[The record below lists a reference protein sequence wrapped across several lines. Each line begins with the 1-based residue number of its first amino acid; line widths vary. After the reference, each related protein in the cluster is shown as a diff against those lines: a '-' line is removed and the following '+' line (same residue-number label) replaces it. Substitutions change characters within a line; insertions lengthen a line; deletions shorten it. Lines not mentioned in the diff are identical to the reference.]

1 MVSSSCSDLYLFQQ
15 RSSMKAEITPQE
27 YESFKSFLQ
36 DACGILLGDNKQYL
50 VKSRL
55 RRIMEEH
62 EIGTLGDL
70 LDRIKRSGRGSLREV
85 VIDAMTTN
93 ETLWFR
99 DNHPFRILQEKILPE
114 FADRKS
120 PQSLRIWSAASSTG
134 QEAYSVAMII
144 EEFRRLKPGKIR
156 DVKITA
162 TDISKSVLETARTG
176 EYEMIAIGRGLSP
189 ERQKQFFVPSMN
201 GSWQIKPNIRSMVDF
216 RELNLLDRYL
226 LGKFDVVFCRNVLI
240 YFSADL
246 KKDILTRIH
255 ATLNPGGYL
264 ILGASESLNG
274 LSDLYEMV
282 QCSPGIIYRKR

>member
-1 MVSSSCSDLYLFQQ
+1 
-15 RSSMKAEITPQE
+15 MKAEIKPDE
-27 YESFKSFLQ
+27 YDSFKFFLQ
-36 DACGILLGDNKQYL
+36 DACGILLGENKQYL

-62 EIGTLGDL
+62 ELSTLGQL
-70 LDRIKRSGRGSLREV
+70 LERIKRPGRSNLREV

-99 DNHPFRILQEKILPE
+99 DNHPFRILQDRLLPE

-120 PQSLRIWSAASSTG
+120 NQSLRIWSAASSTG
-134 QEAYSVAMII
+134 QEPYSVAMVI
-144 EEFRRLKPGKIR
+144 EEFRRQKPGKLR

-162 TDISKSVLETARTG
+162 TDISKSVLEVAKAG

-189 ERQKQFFVPSMN
+189 ERQKQFFTPSSS
-201 GSWQIKPNIRSMVDF
+201 GSWQIKPPIKSMVEF
-216 RELNLLDRYL
+216 RELNLLERYA
-226 LGKFDVVFCRNVLI
+226 LGKFDIVMCRNVLI
-240 YFSADL
+240 YFSAEL

-264 ILGASESLNG
+264 ILGASESLSG
-274 LSDLYEMV
+274 LPHLYEMV
-282 QCSPGIIYRKR
+282 HCSPGIIYRKK

>member
-1 MVSSSCSDLYLFQQ
+1 
-15 RSSMKAEITPQE
+15 MKADITPQE
-27 YESFKSFLQ
+27 YETFKSFLQ
-36 DACGILLGDNKQYL
+36 NACGILLGENKQYL

-62 EIGTLGDL
+62 ELATLGEL
-70 LDRIKRSGRGSLREV
+70 LERIKRTGRGNLREV

-99 DNHPFRILQEKILPE
+99 DNHPFRILQEKLLPE
-114 FADRKS
+114 FAERKTS
-120 PQSLRIWSAASSTG
+120 QSLRIWSAAASTG
-134 QEAYSVAMII
+134 QEPYSVAMII
-144 EEFRRLKPGKIR
+144 EEFRRQRPGKLR

-162 TDISKSVLETARTG
+162 TDISKSVLEVARSG

-189 ERQKQFFVPSMN
+189 ERQKQFFTPSLS
-201 GSWQIKPNIRSMVDF
+201 GSWQIKPNIKSMVEF
-216 RELNLLDRYL
+216 RELNLLERYM
-226 LGKFDVVFCRNVLI
+226 LGKFDIVMCRNVLI

-264 ILGASESLNG
+264 ILGASESLSG
-274 LSDLYEMV
+274 LSNLYEMV
-282 QCSPGIIYRKR
+282 HCSPGIIYQKK

>member
-1 MVSSSCSDLYLFQQ
+1 
-15 RSSMKAEITPQE
+15 MKAEITPQE

-55 RRIMEEH
+55 RRILEENDLNS
-62 EIGTLGDL
+62 LGEL
-70 LDRIKRSGRGSLREV
+70 LELLKRPGRGSLREV

-99 DNHPFRILQEKILPE
+99 DNHPFRILQEKLLPE
-114 FADRKS
+114 FAARS
-120 PQSLRIWSAASSTG
+120 PAPPLRIWSAACSTG
-134 QEAYSVAMII
+134 QEPYSVGMIVD
-144 EEFRRLKPGKIR
+144 EFRRQKPGKLR

-162 TDISKSVLETARTG
+162 TDISRSVLEVARRG

-189 ERQKQFFVPSMN
+189 ERQKLFFTPSAS
-201 GSWQIKPNIRSMVDF
+201 GGWQIRPQIKSMVEF
-216 RELNLLDRYL
+216 KELNLLERYM
-226 LGKFDVVFCRNVLI
+226 LGKFDIVMCRNVLI
-240 YFSADL
+240 YFSAEL

-274 LSDLYEMV
+274 LPDLYEMV
-282 QCSPGIIYRKR
+282 QCHPGIIYRKK

>member
-1 MVSSSCSDLYLFQQ
+1 
-15 RSSMKAEITPQE
+15 MKAEITPQE
-27 YESFKSFLQ
+27 YEAFKSFLQ

-55 RRIMEEH
+55 RRIMDENNLS
-62 EIGTLGDL
+62 TLGDL
-70 LDRIKRSGRGSLREV
+70 LDRVKRSGRSSLKEV

-99 DNHPFRILQEKILPE
+99 DNHPFRILQEKLLPE
-114 FADRKS
+114 FGDRKS
-120 PQSLRIWSAASSTG
+120 AQSLRIWSAACSTG
-134 QEAYSVAMII
+134 QEPYSVAMII
-144 EEFRRLKPGKIR
+144 EEFRRQRPGRLR

-162 TDISKSVLETARTG
+162 TDISKSVLEVARRG

-189 ERQKQFFVPSMN
+189 ERQKQFFTPAMN
-201 GSWQIKPNIRSMVDF
+201 GSWQIRPQIKSMVEF
-216 RELNLLDRYL
+216 RELNLLERYM
-226 LGKFDVVFCRNVLI
+226 LGKFDIVMCRNVLI
-240 YFSADL
+240 YFSAEL

-274 LSDLYEMV
+274 LPHLYEMV
-282 QCSPGIIYRKR
+282 QCHPGIIYRKK

>member
-1 MVSSSCSDLYLFQQ
+1 
-15 RSSMKAEITPQE
+15 MKAEITPQE

>member
-1 MVSSSCSDLYLFQQ
+1 
-15 RSSMKAEITPQE
+15 MKAEITPQE
-27 YESFKSFLQ
+27 YEAFKSFLQ

-55 RRIMEEH
+55 RRIMEEN
-62 EIGTLGDL
+62 ELRTLGDL
-70 LDRIKRSGRGSLREV
+70 LDRVKRTGRSSLKEV

-99 DNHPFRILQEKILPE
+99 DNHPFRILQEKLLPE
-114 FADRKS
+114 FGDRKS
-120 PQSLRIWSAASSTG
+120 AQSLRIWSAACSTG
-134 QEAYSVAMII
+134 QEPYSVAMII
-144 EEFRRLKPGKIR
+144 EEFRRQRPGRLR

-162 TDISKSVLETARTG
+162 TDISKSVLEVARRG

-189 ERQKQFFVPSMN
+189 ERQKQFFTPAMN
-201 GSWQIKPNIRSMVDF
+201 GSWQIRPQIKSMVEF
-216 RELNLLDRYL
+216 RELNLLERYM
-226 LGKFDVVFCRNVLI
+226 LGKFDIVMCRNVLI
-240 YFSADL
+240 YFSAEL

-274 LSDLYEMV
+274 LPHLYEMV
-282 QCSPGIIYRKR
+282 QCHPGIIYRKK

>member
-1 MVSSSCSDLYLFQQ
+1 
-15 RSSMKAEITPQE
+15 MKAEITPQE
-27 YESFKSFLQ
+27 YEAFKSFLQ

-55 RRIMEEH
+55 RRILEENDLNS
-62 EIGTLGDL
+62 LGAL
-70 LDRIKRSGRGSLREV
+70 LDRLKRPGRGNLKEV

-99 DNHPFRILQEKILPE
+99 DNHPFRILQEKLLPE
-114 FADRKS
+114 FASRTS
-120 PQSLRIWSAASSTG
+120 NAPLRVWSAACSTG
-134 QEAYSVAMII
+134 QEPYSVGMIVD
-144 EEFRRLKPGKIR
+144 EFRRQKPGKLR
-156 DVKITA
+156 DVKVTA
-162 TDISKSVLETARTG
+162 TDISKSVLEVARRG

-189 ERQKQFFVPSMN
+189 ERQKLFFTPSAN
-201 GSWQIKPNIRSMVDF
+201 GGWQIRPQIKSMVEF
-216 RELNLLDRYL
+216 RELNLLERYMF
-226 LGKFDVVFCRNVLI
+226 GKFDIVMCRNVLI

-274 LSDLYEMV
+274 LPDLYEMV
-282 QCSPGIIYRKR
+282 QCHPGIIYRKK

>member
-1 MVSSSCSDLYLFQQ
+1 
-15 RSSMKAEITPQE
+15 MKAEITPQE
-27 YESFKSFLQ
+27 YEAFKTFLQ

-55 RRIMEEH
+55 RRIMEENKLS
-62 EIGTLGDL
+62 TLGDL
-70 LDRIKRSGRGSLREV
+70 LDRVKRTGRSSLKEV

-99 DNHPFRILQEKILPE
+99 DNHPFRILQEKLLPE
-114 FADRKS
+114 FGDRKS
-120 PQSLRIWSAASSTG
+120 AQSLRIWSAACSTG
-134 QEAYSVAMII
+134 QEPYSVAMII
-144 EEFRRLKPGKIR
+144 EEFRRQWPGRLR

-162 TDISKSVLETARTG
+162 TDISKSVLEVARRG

-189 ERQKQFFVPSMN
+189 ERQKQFFTPAMN
-201 GSWQIKPNIRSMVDF
+201 GSWQIRPQIKSMVEF
-216 RELNLLDRYL
+216 RELNLLERYM
-226 LGKFDVVFCRNVLI
+226 LGKFDIVMCRNVLI
-240 YFSADL
+240 YFSAEL

-274 LSDLYEMV
+274 LPHLYEMV
-282 QCSPGIIYRKR
+282 QCHPGIIYRKK